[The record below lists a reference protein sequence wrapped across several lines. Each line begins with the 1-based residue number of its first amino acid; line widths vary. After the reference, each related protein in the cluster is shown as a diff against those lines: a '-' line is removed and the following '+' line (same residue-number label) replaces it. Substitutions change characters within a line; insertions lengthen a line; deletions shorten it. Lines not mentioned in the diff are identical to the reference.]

1 VTFAF
6 IWTGLAIYTA
16 DAIGK
21 ARRREP
27 VPAVEPLD

>member
-6 IWTGLAIYTA
+6 IWAGLAIYTV

-21 ARRREP
+21 ARRHLP